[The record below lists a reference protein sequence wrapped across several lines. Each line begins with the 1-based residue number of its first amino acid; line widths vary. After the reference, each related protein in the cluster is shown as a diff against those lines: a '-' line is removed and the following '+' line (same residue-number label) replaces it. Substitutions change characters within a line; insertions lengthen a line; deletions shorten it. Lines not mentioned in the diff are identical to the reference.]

1 MKENGIMGQK
11 AAYTVKKAGQPL
23 ENGLEK
29 NWIFIKKNFKKC
41 LTNTE
46 RCGIIM
52 KSLRDTN
59 KTETVA
65 VVLKVDVGA

>member
-29 NWIFIKKNFKKC
+29 NWIFIKKKFQKMLDKYRTLWYYNEVA
-41 LTNTE
+41 E
-46 RCGIIM
+46 RYKQNRNG
-52 KSLRDTN
+52 
-59 KTETVA
+59 
-65 VVLKVDVGA
+65 